1 MNGARPLLMINATQE
16 ARRRRDFLLKF
27 ILGLLVFNL
36 GLVVLNLNSGHIQG
50 TNPRSYRNL
59 LIAVGNLLLVIWMLL
74 NHFAFQYPLPGRLG
88 KAMKALAV
96 AWFIPVLGLLL
107 YLLLG

>member
-1 MNGARPLLMINATQE
+1 MTGSKPLLMVNATQE
-16 ARRRRDFLLKF
+16 ARRRRDFFLKF
-27 ILGLLVFNL
+27 ILGLLVFNM
-36 GLVVLNLNSGHIQG
+36 GLVVLNLTSGHIQG

-59 LIAVGNLLLVIWMLL
+59 LIAVGNLLLVIGLVL
-74 NHFAFQYPLPGRLG
+74 NHFAFQYQRPGGFG

-107 YLLLG
+107 